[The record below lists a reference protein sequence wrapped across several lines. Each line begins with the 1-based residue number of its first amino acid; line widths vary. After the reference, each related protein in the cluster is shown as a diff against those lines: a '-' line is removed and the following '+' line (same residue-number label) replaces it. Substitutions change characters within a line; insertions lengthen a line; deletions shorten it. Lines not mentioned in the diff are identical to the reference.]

1 MMKFKQPVLK
11 QNTIPVYLIVGIAA
25 VVIIVLFI
33 GVFIGLS
40 LSPKAAPS
48 PSSTPLPQG
57 FAETSIVLTIAS
69 FPTDTPLPTNTPPP
83 PPSPLPP
90 TNTPQPTL
98 TSTRVYI
105 PIAVAPTDEFITLP
119 DGTKVPASMFVDI
132 TPISSGGISKGCA
145 CTDENVTCNDFRSP
159 RDAQNCYDLCRA
171 TTCETNECDPWGM
184 DVADGKRDWWVCD
197 YMNRTPH
204 IPGGK

>member
-1 MMKFKQPVLK
+1 MKFKQPIPA
-11 QNTIPVYLIVGIAA
+11 QNTTPVYLIVGIAA

-40 LSPKAAPS
+40 LSPKTAPP

-57 FAETSIVLTIAS
+57 FAETSIALTIAS

-83 PPSPLPP
+83 SPSPLPP

-105 PIAVAPTDEFITLP
+105 PIAVAPTNEFITLP
-119 DGTKVPASMFVDI
+119 DGTKVPANMFVNI
-132 TPISSGGISKGCA
+132 TPVSDIVSGSCGCNNPNISC
-145 CTDENVTCNDFRSP
+145 VDFRNP
-159 RDAQNCYDLCRA
+159 RVAQECYDLCRA
-171 TTCETNECDPWGM
+171 TTCETNECDPWGL
-184 DVADGKRDWWVCD
+184 DASDGKRDWWVCD
-197 YMNRTPH
+197 FMNRTPH
-204 IPGGK
+204 VPGGK